1 MKKYCYCMTGNQVW
15 FDAAV
20 ELYDRNIA
28 EPVFWLGDDRHH
40 KKAKEKFGK
49 SVMRMQDFV
58 HYQTNIQDINYDGE
72 HIGFFTSENYLRA
85 KDRCLKMMDRLD
97 LYGIF
102 GRIDRETIF
111 HKLSIAILKNVEDSK
126 PDAMVVAEMPHSHAQ
141 YLLYEICS
149 YLEIEIVKFNTW
161 MPVPLLFL
169 QNVRTGERLKRKIPI
184 NKNLFEKIDLD
195 INSHIKAVLD
205 KDENYELPYMKTQR
219 LQLGLINKILNFLKT
234 GFLSFLK
241 EAWFQIRKY
250 YSSDYYH
257 INPFK
262 IGAFGR
268 SKIQRTRKKNLIK
281 HLNKN
286 VDQIN
291 LDKDFVYFALH
302 FEPERTTNPDGGIFH
317 DQAIAILTLREFLP
331 KNVDLYVKEHPS
343 QFFMNDR
350 GSRGRSPLFYEFI
363 KNINGV
369 RLVSPKQDSLDLIKK
384 SIFTSTIS
392 GSVALESA
400 IMEKKSL
407 IFGDTWFNN
416 CPNVTTWH
424 NEINF
429 REFINLP
436 INSSKKIHE
445 FLLDEKN
452 LHGIP
457 GCQNISAQ
465 KRFPNYMNEEFLDA
479 ELKGVTHLLEE
490 FFKSIP

>member
-15 FDAAV
+15 LNAAI

-28 EPVFWLGDDRHH
+28 EPVFWLGDDRHY

-49 SVMRMQDFV
+49 SVVSMQDFV

-72 HIGFFTSENYLRA
+72 HISFFTSENYLRA

-102 GRIDRETIF
+102 GRIDRETVF
-111 HKLSIAILKNVEDSK
+111 HKLSISMLKKVENSR

-141 YLLYEICS
+141 YLLFEICS

-169 QNVRTGERLKRKIPI
+169 QNVRTGERLKRNIAI
-184 NKNLFEKIDLD
+184 NKDLSKKLELD
-195 INSHIKAVLD
+195 ISSHVKAILD
-205 KDENYELPYMKTQR
+205 KDENYELPYMKSQR
-219 LQLGLINKILNFLKT
+219 LQSNFINKILNFFRS
-234 GFLSFLK
+234 GFISFLK
-241 EAWFQIRKY
+241 EQWFQIRKY
-250 YSSDYYH
+250 FSLNYYQ

-262 IGAFGR
+262 IGVFGR
-268 SKIQRTRKKNLIK
+268 SKIQRTRKKNLVK

-286 VDQIN
+286 IDQISLN
-291 LDKDFVYFALH
+291 KDFVYFALH

-331 KNVDLYVKEHPS
+331 RYIDIYVKEHPS
-343 QFFMNDR
+343 QFLMNDR

-369 RLVSPKQDSLDLIKK
+369 KLVSTKQDSLNLIKK
-384 SIFTSTIS
+384 SIFTSTIG

-416 CPNVTTWH
+416 CPNVITWQ
-424 NEINF
+424 NELNF
-429 REFINLP
+429 EDFINAP
-436 INSSKKIHE
+436 ISNSNKILE
-445 FLLDEKN
+445 FLLNEKN
-452 LHGIP
+452 HHAVP

-465 KRFPNYMNEEFLDA
+465 KRFTNYINKEFLDS

-490 FFKSIP
+490 FFKSI